1 MILEINLEMI
11 SEKNRNLRNKR
22 GRKPYAGFI
31 GNYIYFRTREK
42 IE

>member
-1 MILEINLEMI
+1 MIIEMNLEMI

-22 GRKPYAGFI
+22 GLNTNAGFI
-31 GNYIYFRTREK
+31 SNHTYIRTREK